1 MISLLITNASG
12 TDGSIDISELML
24 KEVSIS
30 DDTFEPYITPTDSR
44 IAALEARVAALEA
57 RT

>member
-1 MISLLITNASG
+1 MLRSG
-12 TDGSIDISELML
+12 DID
-24 KEVSIS
+24 